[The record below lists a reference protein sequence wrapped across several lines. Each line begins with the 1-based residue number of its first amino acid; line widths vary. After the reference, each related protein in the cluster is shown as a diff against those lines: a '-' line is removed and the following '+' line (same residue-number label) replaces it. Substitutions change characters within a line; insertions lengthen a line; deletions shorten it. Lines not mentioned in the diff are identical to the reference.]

1 MDRQEAVQKLAK
13 VARISVAHAEDL
25 YDSFVPKPVIPYY
38 IADYIEEVK
47 SKGDYTVVGAV
58 NEAPD
63 GRVRDWLFLER
74 VNVFATAWVN
84 GYIVEKEP
92 GYTVR
97 LKGLTS
103 KRSYLNYLIED
114 DRWYLNDEVSSVA
127 ARTQHTRKELEEG
140 GFGEVFDNPMFEV
153 AEVEDEQSNQ

>member
-13 VARISVAHAEDL
+13 VARISVAYAEDL

-47 SKGDYTVVGAV
+47 KQGDYTVVGAV

-84 GYIVEKEP
+84 GYIVEGEP
-92 GYTVR
+92 RYTVM
-97 LKGLTS
+97 LKNKAGDYLVNTHGNGLRFYSNIFT
-103 KRSYLNYLIED
+103 N
-114 DRWYLNDEVSSVA
+114 DRN
-127 ARTQHTRKELEEG
+127 HTRKELESN
-140 GFGEVFDNPMFEV
+140 GFGWVFDCPGVEV
-153 AEVEDEQSNQ
+153 KEVE

>member
-1 MDRQEAVQKLAK
+1 MQRNEAVQKLAK
-13 VARISVAHAEDL
+13 VARISVAYAEDL

-74 VNVFATAWVN
+74 VNIFAQAWVN
-84 GYIVEKEP
+84 GYIVEGEAR
-92 GYTVR
+92 YAVEI
-97 LKGLTS
+97 KGIREDGSFLTHDKVS
-103 KRSYLNYLIED
+103 NEWYFGD
-114 DRWYLNDEVSSVA
+114 DSEVI
-127 ARTQHTRKELEEG
+127 ARIGVLHTRKELEKA
-140 GFGEVFDNPMFEV
+140 GFGEVFNSPLFEV
-153 AEVEDEQSNQ
+153 TEVTDE